1 MFIQFALILSILT
14 IIFFIGEVTRKKGF
28 DNLKISRSINKDR
41 LLPGE
46 EFTLTTTVENNKR
59 LPISFLMV
67 SEKMPADIE
76 FVSDRDRFK
85 EGANLWHISKYNIS
99 WYERKRRIYKLKCN
113 VRGAYI
119 LRDIN
124 VTIGDLFGY
133 STETKRV
140 EDFLE
145 FLVYPKLINI
155 NNVQFANTNLQGNN
169 YVKRWIHQDPLYIK
183 GIREY
188 NVEDRM
194 KDIHWK
200 SSLKM
205 DRLMVKEY
213 DFTSDRELIVI
224 VNGQCGEPYWGCIQP
239 VLIENGIMVGASLAS
254 KAIKEGVPSGM
265 WTNCQLVGAQTKI
278 GNEVYPDINALRKIM
293 ELSARMSYSITINF
307 SDYLRSKI
315 KEFNLNCTYVII
327 TPYFDE
333 DSVAILSKLKRKGI
347 LIKVIDVSLKSTVPY
362 ISGIEKMDYKG
373 GYRDELV

>member
-1 MFIQFALILSILT
+1 MFIQFTLIMAMLI
-14 IIFFIGEVTRKKGF
+14 IIFFIGEYTRKKGF
-28 DNLKISRSINKDR
+28 DNLKISRNIDKDR
-41 LLPGE
+41 VLPGE
-46 EFTLTTTVENNKR
+46 EFTLTTTIENNKR
-59 LPISFLMV
+59 LPISFLML
-67 SEKMPADIE
+67 SEKMPSVIE
-76 FVSDRDRFK
+76 FVSDSNKFK
-85 EGANLWHISKYNIS
+85 EGVDSWHLSKYTVS

-113 VRGAYI
+113 QRGAYI

-124 VTIGDLFGY
+124 VTVGDLFGL
-133 STETKRV
+133 SAETMEV

-145 FLVYPKLINI
+145 FLVYPKLVNMK
-155 NNVQFANTNLQGNN
+155 NVEFANTNLQGNN

-213 DFTSDRELIVI
+213 DFTSDRDLTII
-224 VNGQCGEPYWGCIQP
+224 VNGQCGEPYWGTIQP
-239 VLIENGIMVGASLAS
+239 ELIENGITVAASLAS

-265 WTNCQLVGAQTKI
+265 WTNCQLIGVQTKI
-278 GNEVYPDINALRKIM
+278 TSEVYPDINALRKIM
-293 ELSARMSYSITINF
+293 ELSARMSYSITSKF
-307 SDYLRSKI
+307 SDYLRSRI
-315 KEFNLNCTYVII
+315 KEFNPNSTYVII
-327 TPYFDE
+327 TPYLDE
-333 DSVAILSKLKRKGI
+333 ESLGILSKLKRRGI

-373 GYRDELV
+373 GV